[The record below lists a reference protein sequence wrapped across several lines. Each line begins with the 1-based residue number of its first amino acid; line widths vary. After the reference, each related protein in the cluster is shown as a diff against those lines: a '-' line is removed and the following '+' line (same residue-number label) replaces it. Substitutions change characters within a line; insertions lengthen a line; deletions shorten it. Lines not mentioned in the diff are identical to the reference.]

1 MIVGAVVGFFSTL
14 VSGVWMRRWEGRV
27 STLGETFTVHLPAAR
42 RASFTLDADSLG
54 TSDRLV
60 RSCQLL
66 GAEEGRLA
74 FKMAELAGAG
84 TFYRRQA
91 GNPDLPEAARTEYEE
106 KAIKAQSEY
115 GVIADELQERLTM
128 QFQQRTWLERRLL
141 P

>member
-1 MIVGAVVGFFSTL
+1 
-14 VSGVWMRRWEGRV
+14 
-27 STLGETFTVHLPAAR
+27 
-42 RASFTLDADSLG
+42 
-54 TSDRLV
+54 
-60 RSCQLL
+60 
-66 GAEEGRLA
+66 
-74 FKMAELAGAG
+74 MAELAGAG